1 MLGLHRLLRRWH
13 ARKGRLVVLP
23 SVPSP
28 ELDNRRDLYVYVPAA
43 PAPGGTG
50 YPVIYMQDGQNLFD
64 PALSFAGTW
73 GVDEALSW
81 ASRRGLDAIV
91 VGIPNMGDA
100 RIAEYDPFMGTG
112 DRYLDFVTHTVKPI
126 VDAQFPTLPDRRH
139 TGIAGS
145 SMGGLISL
153 YAFFRYSESFG
164 FAAALSP
171 SLWFADGALLDL
183 VARAPR
189 VPGGG
194 RLYFDIGM
202 REGQQT
208 VALGRRLDRP
218 GVLGEHLENG
228 WIQMFCLHHVHE
240 ESWYGEHL
248 HPGARAWRHLQY
260 DRYLRD
266 EVIPFSAGE
275 NPNPF
280 VMAVGASFG
289 AYHAACFG
297 LRNPHLVNRIIGLSG
312 LYDITRLTGGYSD
325 ANVYACNP
333 FDFMRHEHDAARLEA
348 FRRQDIIL
356 AIGRDDPA
364 CGNNQEFSGTLWGKG
379 IGNALRIWD
388 GWSHDWP
395 YWEKMIQLYIGGHD

>member
-1 MLGLHRLLRRWH
+1 VKHAYHKWH
-13 ARKGRLVVLP
+13 
-23 SVPSP
+23 SP
-28 ELDNRRDLYVYVPAA
+28 
-43 PAPGGTG
+43 
-50 YPVIYMQDGQNLFD
+50 
-64 PALSFAGTW
+64 
-73 GVDEALSW
+73 
-81 ASRRGLDAIV
+81 
-91 VGIPNMGDA
+91 
-100 RIAEYDPFMGTG
+100 
-112 DRYLDFVTHTVKPI
+112 
-126 VDAQFPTLPDRRH
+126 
-139 TGIAGS
+139 
-145 SMGGLISL
+145 
-153 YAFFRYSESFG
+153 
-164 FAAALSP
+164 
-171 SLWFADGALLDL
+171 
-183 VARAPR
+183 
-189 VPGGG
+189 
-194 RLYFDIGM
+194 
-202 REGQQT
+202 
-208 VALGRRLDRP
+208 ALGRDMELQVLGHAGARVLVFPTSLGSYSEWTDRRMDRP

-266 EVIPFSAGE
+266 EVIPFSAGQ

-280 VMAVGASFG
+280 VIAVGASFG

-333 FDFMRHEHDAARLEA
+333 FDFMRHEHDAARLAA

-364 CGNNQEFSGTLWGKG
+364 CSNNQEFSETLWGKG

-395 YWEKMIQLYIGGHD
+395 YWEKMIRLYIGGHD

>member
-1 MLGLHRLLRRWH
+1 MKHAYHKWH
-13 ARKGRLVVLP
+13 
-23 SVPSP
+23 SP
-28 ELDNRRDLYVYVPAA
+28 
-43 PAPGGTG
+43 
-50 YPVIYMQDGQNLFD
+50 
-64 PALSFAGTW
+64 
-73 GVDEALSW
+73 
-81 ASRRGLDAIV
+81 
-91 VGIPNMGDA
+91 
-100 RIAEYDPFMGTG
+100 
-112 DRYLDFVTHTVKPI
+112 
-126 VDAQFPTLPDRRH
+126 
-139 TGIAGS
+139 
-145 SMGGLISL
+145 
-153 YAFFRYSESFG
+153 
-164 FAAALSP
+164 
-171 SLWFADGALLDL
+171 
-183 VARAPR
+183 
-189 VPGGG
+189 
-194 RLYFDIGM
+194 
-202 REGQQT
+202 
-208 VALGRRLDRP
+208 ALGRDMELQVLGHAGARVLVFPTSLGSYSEWTDRRMDRP

-266 EVIPFSAGE
+266 EVIPFSAGQ

-280 VMAVGASFG
+280 VIAVGASFG

-312 LYDITRLTGGYSD
+312 LYDITRLTGGHSD

-333 FDFMRHEHDAARLEA
+333 FDFMRHEHDAARLAA

-364 CGNNQEFSGTLWGKG
+364 CSNNHEFSGTLWGKG

-395 YWEKMIQLYIGGHD
+395 YWEKMIRLYIGGHD

>member
-23 SVPSP
+23 SVHSAQ
-28 ELDNRRDLYVYVPAA
+28 LDNRRDLYVYVPAA
-43 PAPGGTG
+43 PAPGDTG

-64 PALSFAGTW
+64 PAVSFAGTW

-100 RIAEYDPFMGTG
+100 RIAEYDPFRGTG
-112 DRYLDFVTHTVKPI
+112 DRYLDFVTRTVKPI

-189 VPGGG
+189 VSG
-194 RLYFDIGM
+194 RLYLDVGM

-208 VALGRRLDRP
+208 VALGRRLRDLLLAK
-218 GVLGEHLENG
+218 G
-228 WIQMFCLHHVHE
+228 
-240 ESWYGEHL
+240 YAA
-248 HPGARAWRHLQY
+248 ARDFRWVE
-260 DRYLRD
+260 D
-266 EVIPFSAGE
+266 EVIPFSAGQ
-275 NPNPF
+275 NPDPF
-280 VMAVGASFG
+280 VIAVGASFG

-333 FDFMRHEHDAARLEA
+333 SDFMRHEHDAARLEA

-356 AIGRDDPA
+356 AVGRDDPA
-364 CGNNQEFSGTLWGKG
+364 CGNNQEFSQTLWGKG

-395 YWEKMIQLYIGGHD
+395 YWEKMIRLYIGGHD

>member
-13 ARKGRLVVLP
+13 ARKGRLVVLA
-23 SVPSP
+23 SAPSP
-28 ELDNRRDLYVYVPAA
+28 ELDNRRDLYIYVPAA
-43 PAPGGTG
+43 PARGDSR

-171 SLWFADGALLDL
+171 SLWFADGALLDV

-189 VPGGG
+189 VRSEEHTSELQSQSNLVC
-194 RLYFDIGM
+194 RL
-202 REGQQT
+202 
-208 VALGRRLDRP
+208 L
-218 GVLGEHLENG
+218 LE
-228 WIQMFCLHHVHE
+228 
-240 ESWYGEHL
+240 
-248 HPGARAWRHLQY
+248 
-260 DRYLRD
+260 
-266 EVIPFSAGE
+266 
-275 NPNPF
+275 
-280 VMAVGASFG
+280 
-289 AYHAACFG
+289 
-297 LRNPHLVNRIIGLSG
+297 
-312 LYDITRLTGGYSD
+312 
-325 ANVYACNP
+325 
-333 FDFMRHEHDAARLEA
+333 
-348 FRRQDIIL
+348 
-356 AIGRDDPA
+356 
-364 CGNNQEFSGTLWGKG
+364 K
-379 IGNALRIWD
+379 
-388 GWSHDWP
+388 
-395 YWEKMIQLYIGGHD
+395 KK